1 MENDLTLRSVSE
13 AGHAADIPLVQ
24 RAWSDP
30 DPEIRRTALGSFNRA
45 GELKYPLLSAAFR
58 DIHFTVRR
66 RAAELAARVD
76 LDPTEREQIITRL
89 AHSLDDVDEVA
100 EMAAFALGEIGSA
113 AFTNDGEHDE
123 VPDLPTSTIKKLEE
137 QALKHQDALCREQAV
152 ASLGA
157 LHSSRDVI
165 LEALGD
171 KATVR
176 RRAVIAL
183 APFEG
188 PDVDAALT
196 KALEDRDWQV
206 RQAAEDLLAD

>member
-13 AGHAADIPLVQ
+13 AGHNADIPLIQ
-24 RAWSDP
+24 RAWSDT
-30 DPEIRRTALGSFNRA
+30 DPELRRTALGSFNRA
-45 GELKYPLLSAAFR
+45 GELKYPLLFDALR
-58 DIHFTVRR
+58 DNNFTVRR

-76 LDPTEREQIITRL
+76 LDPTEREQIITCL
-89 AHSLDDVDEVA
+89 AHCLDDVDEVA
-100 EMAAFALGEIGSA
+100 EMAAFVLGEIGSA
-113 AFTNDGEHDE
+113 AFIDDGEHDE
-123 VPDLPTSTIKKLEE
+123 ATDLPTSAIKKLEE
-137 QALKHQDALCREQAV
+137 QALKHEDALCREQAV

-183 APFEG
+183 APFDG

-196 KALEDRDWQV
+196 NALDDRDWQV
-206 RQAAEDLLAD
+206 RQAAEDLLAN